1 MREKTKKMTIWIAFA
16 IIGMIIQATALYA
29 DPVNINDTIYL
40 YQGIGGAGGGGAFNL
55 KNSPSGNVL
64 FETFCVETNEY
75 FSPGEPLKVAGISSL
90 AKVNNSDATK
100 GYDSTLGGDPLDT
113 RTAYLYYHFRL
124 GDLDK
129 ILGSTFI
136 YNDSASYSAL
146 QAAIWYIEN
155 EGGSSNDLVALA
167 ANADGSLY
175 GVQVLNLTSLD
186 GTIRKQDQ
194 LTLVPEPSTLLLLG
208 AGLLGLGILGRKK
221 FKARA

>member
-1 MREKTKKMTIWIAFA
+1 MRERTKKMSILIVLA
-16 IIGMIIQATALYA
+16 ISGMILQATALHA

-40 YQGIGGAGGGGAFNL
+40 YQGIGGANGGGAFNL
-55 KNSPSGNVL
+55 KNSLSGNVL
-64 FETFCVETNEY
+64 FETFCLETNEY
-75 FSPGEPLKVAGISSL
+75 FIPGEGLLVAGITTK
-90 AKVNNSDATK
+90 AVNGGIGGSVA
-100 GYDSTLGGDPLDT
+100 SEGGDPLDT
-113 RTAYLYYHFRL
+113 RTAYLYYHFRI

-129 ILGSTFI
+129 IPGSTFI

-146 QAAIWYIEN
+146 QAAIWFIEN
-155 EGGSSNDLVALA
+155 EGGSSNYLVGLA

-186 GTIRKQDQ
+186 GTTRKQDQ

-221 FKARA
+221 FKAKA